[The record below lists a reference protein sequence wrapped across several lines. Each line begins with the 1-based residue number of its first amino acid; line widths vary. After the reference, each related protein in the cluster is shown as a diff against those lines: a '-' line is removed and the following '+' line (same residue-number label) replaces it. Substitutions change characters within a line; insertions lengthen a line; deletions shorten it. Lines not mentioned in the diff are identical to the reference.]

1 MKGASNFIGIFV
13 LRIRGY
19 LIKSEIEKE
28 ESLAQ
33 IFWPDSSTIC
43 LHFAF
48 CCSAALNEFIF
59 QFTPG

>member
-33 IFWPDSSTIC
+33 IFWPDSSIIC
-43 LHFAF
+43 LHFA
-48 CCSAALNEFIF
+48 ALL
-59 QFTPG
+59 P

>member
-43 LHFAF
+43 LHFA
-48 CCSAALNEFIF
+48 ALL
-59 QFTPG
+59 P